1 MLLWILQPLGLR
13 STFKTNGMMIKN
25 CTVIR
30 LNTHLFSLSCWQ
42 FEDNTAFTQQ
52 WSFLMCWRR
61 TNTPTSERIKRE
73 KDVKKKQ
80 RVWKKGRE
88 ENKAGRKGHVF
99 AGEVALQEQRG
110 VVLHMRW
117 SCGRR
122 REEDSLERKR
132 RGSCSPELS
141 ILYVTCVFVSST
153 FSGWCTWRRY
163 TTQCFPQCLFSF
175 LFSVVVTSQT
185 KTFSLQ

>member
-13 STFKTNGMMIKN
+13 STSKTNGMMIKKLHRHQAKHTPVLPLLLTVWRQYSFHP
-25 CTVIR
+25 TVIISNV
-30 LNTHLFSLSCWQ
+30 LEENKHSDLG
-42 FEDNTAFTQQ
+42 ENKEG
-52 WSFLMCWRR
+52 
-61 TNTPTSERIKRE
+61 ERC
-73 KDVKKKQ
+73 KKKQ

-99 AGEVALQEQRG
+99 AGEVALREQRG

-175 LFSVVVTSQT
+175 LFSVVLTTQT